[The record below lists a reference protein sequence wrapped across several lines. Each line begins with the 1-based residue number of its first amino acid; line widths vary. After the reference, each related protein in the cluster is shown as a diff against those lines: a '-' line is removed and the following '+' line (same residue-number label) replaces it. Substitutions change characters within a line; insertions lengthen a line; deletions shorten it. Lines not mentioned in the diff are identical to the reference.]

1 MTTYWCRQAWLGA
14 ATDVADGVVLD
25 VEDGRFAA
33 VSTGLPPPKGAVLL
47 DGLVVPG
54 YANCHSH
61 VFHRALR
68 GRAQRGG
75 GSFWTWRE
83 QMYALAE
90 RLNPDTFQRLA
101 AGTYVEMVGAG
112 MTAVGE
118 FHYLHHQP
126 GGRPYDDPNVMAHAA
141 IAAAREAGLRITL
154 LDTCYLEAG
163 FGRQVEGVQLR
174 FSDGDASRWAARV
187 DRLAAEYS
195 GAADVVVGAAL
206 HSVRAVPADQIETVV
221 TWAGE
226 RGVPL
231 HVHVSEQPVENAE
244 CLAATGLTPTAL
256 LAEHGVVGP
265 GATVVHATHLG
276 DDDITTLG
284 REQTYTCF
292 CPTTERDLADGVG
305 PSRALAAAG
314 ARLTL
319 GTDSHAVIDM
329 SEEMRAIEMGERLV
343 TLRRGSWQAM
353 ELLTAATATGQ
364 ASLGY
369 PAAGT
374 LSAGSR
380 ADLVCLRTDSAR
392 TAGSGSSAETAVFAA
407 TSADVSD
414 VVAGGRHIVAEGR
427 HAVLPQAA
435 GELDAVVHALMAH
448 R

>member
-126 GGRPYDDPNVMAHAA
+126 GGRPYGDPNVMAHAA

-154 LDTCYLEAG
+154 LDTCYLGAG
-163 FGRQVEGVQLR
+163 FGRPVEGV
-174 FSDGDASRWAARV
+174 
-187 DRLAAEYS
+187 
-195 GAADVVVGAAL
+195 
-206 HSVRAVPADQIETVV
+206 
-221 TWAGE
+221 
-226 RGVPL
+226 
-231 HVHVSEQPVENAE
+231 
-244 CLAATGLTPTAL
+244 
-256 LAEHGVVGP
+256 
-265 GATVVHATHLG
+265 
-276 DDDITTLG
+276 
-284 REQTYTCF
+284 
-292 CPTTERDLADGVG
+292 
-305 PSRALAAAG
+305 
-314 ARLTL
+314 
-319 GTDSHAVIDM
+319 
-329 SEEMRAIEMGERLV
+329 
-343 TLRRGSWQAM
+343 
-353 ELLTAATATGQ
+353 
-364 ASLGY
+364 
-369 PAAGT
+369 
-374 LSAGSR
+374 
-380 ADLVCLRTDSAR
+380 
-392 TAGSGSSAETAVFAA
+392 
-407 TSADVSD
+407 
-414 VVAGGRHIVAEGR
+414 
-427 HAVLPQAA
+427 
-435 GELDAVVHALMAH
+435 
-448 R
+448 